1 MKLKGTE
8 ILIIFNMYM
17 KILNSEPKVRSMNS
31 LLIHSLAD
39 PCQSFY

>member
-1 MKLKGTE
+1 MKLKGIE

-31 LLIHSLAD
+31 FLIHSLAD